1 MLGSI
6 SLIVHLLLK
15 YFLTIC
21 APIDG
26 RSFTVHRECVKFI
39 VKYGVEVTVRR
50 MKSIELGGD
59 KSKQTDPSAKLG
71 AGAGTGRGG
80 GGGRGADAAALASV
94 KKEKKTFPPLYSTYF
109 YTYDKHNKT

>member
-26 RSFTVHRECVKFI
+26 RSFTVHRECVKFN

-71 AGAGTGRGG
+71 AGAGAGR
-80 GGGRGADAAALASV
+80 GGRGADAAALASV

-109 YTYDKHNKT
+109 YTYNKT